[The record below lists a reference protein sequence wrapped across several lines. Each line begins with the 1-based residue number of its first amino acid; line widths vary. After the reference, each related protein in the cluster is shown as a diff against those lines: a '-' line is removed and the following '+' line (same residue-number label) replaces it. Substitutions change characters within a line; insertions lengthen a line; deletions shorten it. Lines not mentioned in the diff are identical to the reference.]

1 MSLLNV
7 ENIRK
12 SYGKTEVL
20 KDISFSLKKG
30 EVLAIIGSSGSGK
43 TTLLRCLNFLE
54 TPGNGKISVN
64 DKVLFDSN
72 DSSAKSDSE
81 IRKRRLHFGL
91 VFQSFN
97 LFPQYTVIENIM
109 LAPKLAAKEQIKQTG
124 EYMGAKSYKEALEI
138 IKSNAKS
145 LLERV
150 GLSEKS
156 ESYPCN
162 LSGGQQQRVAIA
174 RALVCDPEIILLDEP
189 LGALDLKLRKSM
201 QLELKE
207 IQQKTQ
213 KTFIYVTHDQEEALT
228 MSDRVVVMNNGVIE
242 QIGSPEDIY
251 NEPVNAFVADF
262 IGEANILN
270 GIMLDDCRIQIL
282 GKELECV
289 DKGFGRNTPV
299 DVVIRPEDIEVTS
312 PEDGQLVGTVENTTF
327 KGVHYEMSVRCGK
340 CEILIHSTKSAEI
353 GSKIGMRVIPFNIQI
368 MNKLLPFYDN
378 VIETTVTYANQN
390 DNSFEFELEG
400 ETVTVPDKY
409 YEEGTKL
416 KITLP
421 PDALSLAGDG
431 VGDLKDLYI
440 ESVVYKGE
448 HNEIILESDERKWLM
463 LSDTD
468 EQVATYVPL
477 SFNFSKAR
485 FEVIS
490 EFSEKEG

>member
-124 EYMGAKSYKEALEI
+124 EYMGAKSYKEAHEI

-156 ESYPCN
+156 KSYHCN

-174 RALVCDPEIILLDEP
+174 RALALNPDVLCFDEPTSALDPELTGEVLNVIRS
-189 LGALDLKLRKSM
+189 LKTSDSTM
-201 QLELKE
+201 
-207 IQQKTQ
+207 IV
-213 KTFIYVTHDQEEALT
+213 VTHEIEFARDVADKIIF
-228 MSDRVVVMNNGVIE
+228 MADGVI
-242 QIGSPEDIY
+242 
-251 NEPVNAFVADF
+251 A
-262 IGEANILN
+262 
-270 GIMLDDCRIQIL
+270 
-282 GKELECV
+282 
-289 DKGFGRNTPV
+289 
-299 DVVIRPEDIEVTS
+299 
-312 PEDGQLVGTVENTTF
+312 
-327 KGVHYEMSVRCGK
+327 
-340 CEILIHSTKSAEI
+340 
-353 GSKIGMRVIPFNIQI
+353 
-368 MNKLLPFYDN
+368 
-378 VIETTVTYANQN
+378 
-390 DNSFEFELEG
+390 
-400 ETVTVPDKY
+400 
-409 YEEGTKL
+409 EEGT
-416 KITLP
+416 P
-421 PDALSLAGDG
+421 
-431 VGDLKDLYI
+431 
-440 ESVVYKGE
+440 
-448 HNEIILESDERKWLM
+448 
-463 LSDTD
+463 
-468 EQVATYVPL
+468 EQVINNPQNPRTQAFL
-477 SFNFSKAR
+477 SRFN
-485 FEVIS
+485 
-490 EFSEKEG
+490 

>member
-124 EYMGAKSYKEALEI
+124 EYMGAKSYKEAHEI

-174 RALVCDPEIILLDEP
+174 RALALNPDVLCFDEPTSALDPELTGEVLNVIRS
-189 LGALDLKLRKSM
+189 LKTSDSTM
-201 QLELKE
+201 
-207 IQQKTQ
+207 IV
-213 KTFIYVTHDQEEALT
+213 VTHEIEFARDVADKIIF
-228 MSDRVVVMNNGVIE
+228 MADGVI
-242 QIGSPEDIY
+242 
-251 NEPVNAFVADF
+251 A
-262 IGEANILN
+262 
-270 GIMLDDCRIQIL
+270 
-282 GKELECV
+282 
-289 DKGFGRNTPV
+289 
-299 DVVIRPEDIEVTS
+299 
-312 PEDGQLVGTVENTTF
+312 
-327 KGVHYEMSVRCGK
+327 
-340 CEILIHSTKSAEI
+340 
-353 GSKIGMRVIPFNIQI
+353 
-368 MNKLLPFYDN
+368 
-378 VIETTVTYANQN
+378 
-390 DNSFEFELEG
+390 
-400 ETVTVPDKY
+400 
-409 YEEGTKL
+409 EEGT
-416 KITLP
+416 P
-421 PDALSLAGDG
+421 
-431 VGDLKDLYI
+431 
-440 ESVVYKGE
+440 
-448 HNEIILESDERKWLM
+448 
-463 LSDTD
+463 
-468 EQVATYVPL
+468 EQVINNPQNPRTQAFCQGSTD
-477 SFNFSKAR
+477 N
-485 FEVIS
+485 
-490 EFSEKEG
+490 

>member
-64 DKVLFDSN
+64 DEVLFDSN

-174 RALVCDPEIILLDEP
+174 RALALNPDVLCFDEPTSALDPELTGEVLNVIRS
-189 LGALDLKLRKSM
+189 LKTSDSTM
-201 QLELKE
+201 
-207 IQQKTQ
+207 IV
-213 KTFIYVTHDQEEALT
+213 VTHEIEFARDVADKIIF
-228 MSDRVVVMNNGVIE
+228 MADGVI
-242 QIGSPEDIY
+242 
-251 NEPVNAFVADF
+251 A
-262 IGEANILN
+262 
-270 GIMLDDCRIQIL
+270 
-282 GKELECV
+282 
-289 DKGFGRNTPV
+289 
-299 DVVIRPEDIEVTS
+299 
-312 PEDGQLVGTVENTTF
+312 
-327 KGVHYEMSVRCGK
+327 
-340 CEILIHSTKSAEI
+340 
-353 GSKIGMRVIPFNIQI
+353 
-368 MNKLLPFYDN
+368 
-378 VIETTVTYANQN
+378 
-390 DNSFEFELEG
+390 
-400 ETVTVPDKY
+400 
-409 YEEGTKL
+409 EEGT
-416 KITLP
+416 P
-421 PDALSLAGDG
+421 
-431 VGDLKDLYI
+431 
-440 ESVVYKGE
+440 
-448 HNEIILESDERKWLM
+448 
-463 LSDTD
+463 
-468 EQVATYVPL
+468 EQVINNPQNPRTQAFL
-477 SFNFSKAR
+477 SRFNC
-485 FEVIS
+485 
-490 EFSEKEG
+490 

>member
-54 TPGNGKISVN
+54 TPSNGKISVN

-124 EYMGAKSYKEALEI
+124 EYMGAKSYKEAHEI

-145 LLERV
+145 LLEKV

-174 RALVCDPEIILLDEP
+174 RALALNPDVLCFDEPTSALDPELTGEVLNVIRS
-189 LGALDLKLRKSM
+189 LKTSDSTM
-201 QLELKE
+201 
-207 IQQKTQ
+207 IV
-213 KTFIYVTHDQEEALT
+213 VTHEIEFARDVADKIIF
-228 MSDRVVVMNNGVIE
+228 MADGVI
-242 QIGSPEDIY
+242 
-251 NEPVNAFVADF
+251 A
-262 IGEANILN
+262 
-270 GIMLDDCRIQIL
+270 
-282 GKELECV
+282 
-289 DKGFGRNTPV
+289 
-299 DVVIRPEDIEVTS
+299 
-312 PEDGQLVGTVENTTF
+312 
-327 KGVHYEMSVRCGK
+327 
-340 CEILIHSTKSAEI
+340 
-353 GSKIGMRVIPFNIQI
+353 
-368 MNKLLPFYDN
+368 
-378 VIETTVTYANQN
+378 
-390 DNSFEFELEG
+390 
-400 ETVTVPDKY
+400 
-409 YEEGTKL
+409 EEGT
-416 KITLP
+416 P
-421 PDALSLAGDG
+421 
-431 VGDLKDLYI
+431 
-440 ESVVYKGE
+440 
-448 HNEIILESDERKWLM
+448 
-463 LSDTD
+463 
-468 EQVATYVPL
+468 EQVINNPQNPRTQAFL
-477 SFNFSKAR
+477 SRFN
-485 FEVIS
+485 
-490 EFSEKEG
+490 

>member
-124 EYMGAKSYKEALEI
+124 EYMGAKSYKEAHEI
-138 IKSNAKS
+138 IKNNAKS

-174 RALVCDPEIILLDEP
+174 RALALNPDVLCFDEPTSALDPELTGEVLNVIRS
-189 LGALDLKLRKSM
+189 LKTSDSTM
-201 QLELKE
+201 VV
-207 IQQKTQ
+207 
-213 KTFIYVTHDQEEALT
+213 VTHEIEFARDVADKIIF
-228 MSDRVVVMNNGVIE
+228 MADGVI
-242 QIGSPEDIY
+242 
-251 NEPVNAFVADF
+251 A
-262 IGEANILN
+262 
-270 GIMLDDCRIQIL
+270 
-282 GKELECV
+282 
-289 DKGFGRNTPV
+289 
-299 DVVIRPEDIEVTS
+299 
-312 PEDGQLVGTVENTTF
+312 
-327 KGVHYEMSVRCGK
+327 
-340 CEILIHSTKSAEI
+340 
-353 GSKIGMRVIPFNIQI
+353 
-368 MNKLLPFYDN
+368 
-378 VIETTVTYANQN
+378 
-390 DNSFEFELEG
+390 
-400 ETVTVPDKY
+400 
-409 YEEGTKL
+409 EEGT
-416 KITLP
+416 P
-421 PDALSLAGDG
+421 
-431 VGDLKDLYI
+431 
-440 ESVVYKGE
+440 
-448 HNEIILESDERKWLM
+448 
-463 LSDTD
+463 
-468 EQVATYVPL
+468 EQVINNPQNPRTQAFL
-477 SFNFSKAR
+477 SRFN
-485 FEVIS
+485 
-490 EFSEKEG
+490 

>member
-54 TPGNGKISVN
+54 NPGNGKISVN

-174 RALVCDPEIILLDEP
+174 RALALNPDVLCFDEPTSALDPELTGEVLNVIRS
-189 LGALDLKLRKSM
+189 LKTSDSTM
-201 QLELKE
+201 
-207 IQQKTQ
+207 IV
-213 KTFIYVTHDQEEALT
+213 VTHEIEFARDVADKIIF
-228 MSDRVVVMNNGVIE
+228 MADGVI
-242 QIGSPEDIY
+242 
-251 NEPVNAFVADF
+251 A
-262 IGEANILN
+262 
-270 GIMLDDCRIQIL
+270 
-282 GKELECV
+282 
-289 DKGFGRNTPV
+289 
-299 DVVIRPEDIEVTS
+299 
-312 PEDGQLVGTVENTTF
+312 
-327 KGVHYEMSVRCGK
+327 
-340 CEILIHSTKSAEI
+340 
-353 GSKIGMRVIPFNIQI
+353 
-368 MNKLLPFYDN
+368 
-378 VIETTVTYANQN
+378 
-390 DNSFEFELEG
+390 
-400 ETVTVPDKY
+400 
-409 YEEGTKL
+409 EEGT
-416 KITLP
+416 P
-421 PDALSLAGDG
+421 
-431 VGDLKDLYI
+431 
-440 ESVVYKGE
+440 
-448 HNEIILESDERKWLM
+448 
-463 LSDTD
+463 
-468 EQVATYVPL
+468 EQVINNPQNPRTQAFL
-477 SFNFSKAR
+477 SRFN
-485 FEVIS
+485 
-490 EFSEKEG
+490 

>member
-43 TTLLRCLNFLE
+43 TTLLRCLNILE

-64 DKVLFDSN
+64 DEVLFDSN

-174 RALVCDPEIILLDEP
+174 RALALNPDVLCFDEPTSALDPELTGEVLNVIRS
-189 LGALDLKLRKSM
+189 LKTSDSTM
-201 QLELKE
+201 
-207 IQQKTQ
+207 IV
-213 KTFIYVTHDQEEALT
+213 VTHEIEFARDVADKIIF
-228 MSDRVVVMNNGVIE
+228 MADGVI
-242 QIGSPEDIY
+242 
-251 NEPVNAFVADF
+251 A
-262 IGEANILN
+262 
-270 GIMLDDCRIQIL
+270 
-282 GKELECV
+282 
-289 DKGFGRNTPV
+289 
-299 DVVIRPEDIEVTS
+299 
-312 PEDGQLVGTVENTTF
+312 
-327 KGVHYEMSVRCGK
+327 
-340 CEILIHSTKSAEI
+340 
-353 GSKIGMRVIPFNIQI
+353 
-368 MNKLLPFYDN
+368 
-378 VIETTVTYANQN
+378 
-390 DNSFEFELEG
+390 
-400 ETVTVPDKY
+400 
-409 YEEGTKL
+409 EEGT
-416 KITLP
+416 P
-421 PDALSLAGDG
+421 
-431 VGDLKDLYI
+431 
-440 ESVVYKGE
+440 
-448 HNEIILESDERKWLM
+448 
-463 LSDTD
+463 
-468 EQVATYVPL
+468 EQVINNPQNPRTQAFL
-477 SFNFSKAR
+477 SRFN
-485 FEVIS
+485 
-490 EFSEKEG
+490 